1 MPTGSGGDVWG
12 DEEDDD
18 NRVIRGSGNSLHEE
32 EPNESEAHKGRGN
45 ITASEIRAGQQ
56 QASSNRFA

>member
-18 NRVIRGSGNSLHEE
+18 NMVTRDNGNSLHDE
-32 EPNESEAHKGRGN
+32 EPNENECRREEE
-45 ITASEIRAGQQ
+45 TLLRQ
-56 QASSNRFA
+56 R